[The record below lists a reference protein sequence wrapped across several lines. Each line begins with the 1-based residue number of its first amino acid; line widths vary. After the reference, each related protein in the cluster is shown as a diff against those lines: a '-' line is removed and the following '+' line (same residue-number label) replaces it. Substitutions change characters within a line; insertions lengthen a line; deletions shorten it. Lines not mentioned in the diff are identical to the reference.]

1 MVIQRGEPSPTRG
14 SGNQQDAGP
23 YFVGQIIPV
32 VDHHFKIGV
41 RDRKDAADC
50 VPLSDRQRVAR
61 RGTCRS
67 YLSATLEVFPS
78 HTVTTCSGVWPATG
92 PMLSA
97 GVAGP
102 VPATSRMRE
111 LDCGSI
117 FQCYCVCPG
126 FAYVQ
131 YYCA

>member
-50 VPLSDRQRVAR
+50 VPLS
-61 RGTCRS
+61 G
-67 YLSATLEVFPS
+67 
-78 HTVTTCSGVWPATG
+78 
-92 PMLSA
+92 
-97 GVAGP
+97 
-102 VPATSRMRE
+102 RMRE
-111 LDCGSI
+111 LGRGSI
-117 FQCYCVCPG
+117 LQCYCVCPG